1 VAAARGIAEY
11 FDALDAQHGAGT
23 AGGGTSAR
31 AARVRSLLRSA
42 EVPLLAAL
50 LEYLVTRH
58 DVRILGPSVAE
69 QRAATVSFVPENVEP
84 REVVRAL
91 ARRGFMAGN
100 GNFYAVRVLEA
111 MNVDPDRGAVR
122 LSLLHYNSIEEVK
135 GVIEALEQIL
145 GAQTPPRRGRSTATT
160 VHT

>member
-1 VAAARGIAEY
+1 
-11 FDALDAQHGAGT
+11 
-23 AGGGTSAR
+23 
-31 AARVRSLLRSA
+31 
-42 EVPLLAAL
+42 
-50 LEYLVTRH
+50 
-58 DVRILGPSVAE
+58 VRILGPSVAE

-145 GAQTPPRRGRSTATT
+145 GAQTPPRRGRSAAST